1 MKIVCVSG
9 SLRAQSSNAAILR
22 AAAKVAPP
30 GVELVLHEG
39 IGALPYFNP
48 DLDAE
53 GAIAPPPVAAFRA
66 QLAAADAVIL
76 CTPEYAHGVPGA
88 LKNALDWLVSTVELI
103 GKPVAVVSVSPSGG
117 EHAQSQLMHT
127 LATMSWTVV
136 EPACLRIALGRA
148 QLDANGELADA
159 TVIEQLRVALAALA
173 TSTDQR
179 GDQ

>member
-1 MKIVCVSG
+1 MKIIGVSG

-22 AAAKVAPP
+22 AAARVAPP

-39 IGALPYFNP
+39 IGALPHFNP

-66 QLAAADAVIL
+66 ELAAADAVLL
-76 CTPEYAHGVPGA
+76 CTPEYAHGVPGV
-88 LKNALDWLVSTVELI
+88 LKNALDWLVSTIELI
-103 GKPVAVVSVSPSGG
+103 GKPVAVISVSPSGG

-127 LATMSWTVV
+127 LATMSWNVV

-148 QLDANGELADA
+148 QLDPSGELADP
-159 TVIEQLRVALAALA
+159 VLIERLRGALAAFA
-173 TSTDQR
+173 TSCDHH
-179 GDQ
+179 G